1 MANSAQVGQSL
12 FSGSIRF
19 ENGGPPCASC
29 HSASGLTF
37 PNGGSLGPDLS
48 QIVSKLGP
56 QGTDVALQTLYF
68 PTMRPIFDARPLTTA
83 EQKNLKAFLDQ
94 ARSGPSPP
102 NILPVAASIALIGLL
117 ILLALS
123 WGIWRHRL
131 RNVRKSFVQ
140 SASAGANKL

>member
-1 MANSAQVGQSL
+1 MANSAQVGESL

-19 ENGGPPCASC
+19 QNGGPPCAAC
-29 HSASGLTF
+29 HAASGLPF
-37 PNGGSLGPDLS
+37 PNGGSIGPELS
-48 QIVSKLGP
+48 QVVSKLGS
-56 QGTDVALQTLYF
+56 QGTDVVLQTLYF
-68 PTMRPIFDARPLTTA
+68 PTMRPIFDARPLTA
-83 EQKNLKAFLDQ
+83 VEQNNLKAFLGQ
-94 ARSGPSPP
+94 ARSGPTLP

-140 SASAGANKL
+140 SVSAGAGKL